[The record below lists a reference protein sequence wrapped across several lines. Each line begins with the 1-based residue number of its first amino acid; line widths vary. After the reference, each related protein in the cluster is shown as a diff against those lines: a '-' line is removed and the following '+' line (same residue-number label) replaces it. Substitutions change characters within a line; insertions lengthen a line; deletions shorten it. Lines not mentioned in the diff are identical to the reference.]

1 MRIGIAVAAAAFALR
16 AVPAAAVD
24 TAAPEQNPLA
34 RDYVD
39 IGLHGGVAWRGNVA
53 DSRYD
58 PFGLNLGV
66 TIDVGRAPFWGGI
79 YSEGA
84 IFNARG
90 SVVDPVTNSAP
101 QIWAISAG
109 WRGKVAIRLA
119 PRLYLFP
126 SLGAGVGRVEYHSSA
141 VVPGPFYRAIS
152 NNAAFDGFSVTGEA
166 TFAYVWRFGAV
177 TVQPLRVSGFM
188 FESDRSPAHP
198 AGYDYGIARNS
209 VMFAAAI
216 GVSVDPAAMV
226 LAVWDAAKSVV
237 PR

>member
-1 MRIGIAVAAAAFALR
+1 VRIAVVVAAAAFALR
-16 AVPAAAVD
+16 GAPAAAGD
-24 TAAPEQNPLA
+24 TPAPEPNPLA

-39 IGLHGGVAWRGNVA
+39 VGLHGGVAWRGNLA

-66 TIDVGRAPFWGGI
+66 TIDIGRAPFWGGI

-90 SVVDPVTNSAP
+90 GVVDPTTNTAP
-101 QIWAISAG
+101 EVWAISAG

-126 SLGAGVGRVEYHSSA
+126 SLGAGFGHVEYHSNA
-141 VVPGPFYRAIS
+141 VLPGPFYRAIS
-152 NNAAFDGFSVTGEA
+152 NNAAFNGFSVTGEA
-166 TFAYVWRFGAV
+166 TIAYVWRFGAV
-177 TVQPLRVSGFM
+177 TLQPVRVSGFM

-198 AGYDYGIARNS
+198 TGYDYGIARNS

-226 LAVWDAAKSVV
+226 LAIWDAAKSVV